1 MSIEHVR
8 LSEFVSLHA
17 LAHGTNLQAAA
28 FDLQALIQSLTH
40 RYLNR
45 SGKSIPEGL
54 VWVGGIS
61 SPSRSAMP
69 YEVDYSSLLG
79 YFEAWSKSSQQDA
92 PLCMCYSIADREYK
106 PIPAQCIYFD
116 RRKLV
121 EWISVANLVCP
132 SFLADRVSSSTP
144 VVDEEALAHKG
155 KELVSING
163 LMQGLINIIIA
174 VDKAHRGALDKGHL
188 ADIKHLVVQLEGEI
202 DEKSPN
208 WHSTLV
214 ELADLVGA
222 DDFRR
227 NPKTLKK
234 YIGF

>member
-1 MSIEHVR
+1 MSNDHVR

-17 LAHGTNLQAAA
+17 LAHGADLQTAA
-28 FDLQALIQSLTH
+28 FDLQALIQSLIN

-54 VWVGGIS
+54 VWVGGIA
-61 SPSRSAMP
+61 SPAISAVP

-79 YFEAWSKSSQQDA
+79 YFEAWSKPSQPDA
-92 PLCMCYSIADREYK
+92 PLCMCYSPADREYK
-106 PIPAQCIYFD
+106 PIPAQCIYFE
-116 RRKLV
+116 RGKLV
-121 EWISVANLVCP
+121 EWIAGANLACP
-132 SFLADRVSSSTP
+132 SFLADQHLSSRP
-144 VVDEEALAHKG
+144 VAAEEILAHKG

-163 LMQGLINIIIA
+163 LMQGLIKIIIA
-174 VDKAHRGALDKGHL
+174 VDKAHRGVLDKSHSV
-188 ADIKHLVVQLEGEI
+188 DIKHLVAQLENEI
-202 DEKSPN
+202 DASSPD

-214 ELADLVGA
+214 ELADLVQA

-227 NPKTLKK
+227 ASRTLRK